1 MKLSVSY
8 GGSSLSLS
16 HLSWILPHHNQKGL
30 PTATCQ
36 EWQIPR
42 NANSIRR
49 DGGVGQG
56 DTCIQWSRTRRSPYN
71 FDWDVTCPPPTPL
84 PSERMLDLLELLS
97 KTQTHRHNPFQMA
110 TDLGTHRCRRS
121 WEIDMLKLRAA
132 TGLWTDGSAVKDTC
146 CSGEERRSLP
156 NTNTR
161 KLSIA
166 SYSSSRRPD
175 TFFWPPQAHAHTQCT
190 HVTLQHIHIK

>member
-1 MKLSVSY
+1 MVGLGRGTLVY
-8 GGSSLSLS
+8 NEAGHTEVLT
-16 HLSWILPHHNQKGL
+16 ILIGMWPGPH
-30 PTATCQ
+30 
-36 EWQIPR
+36 PR
-42 NANSIRR
+42 
-49 DGGVGQG
+49 
-56 DTCIQWSRTRRSPYN
+56 
-71 FDWDVTCPPPTPL
+71 TPL
-84 PSERMLDLLELLS
+84 PSEQMLDLLELLS

-146 CSGEERRSLP
+146 CSGEEPRSLP

-161 KLSIA
+161 QLSIA

-175 TFFWPPQAHAHTQCT
+175 TFFWPPQEPAHTQCT
-190 HVTLQHIHIK
+190 YVTLQLIHIK